1 MLFTLRKEDP
11 FLQNHSSKIK
21 TAEEIMKE
29 VDRESNVRVFDGWR
43 APALRYAKI
52 LAALFMMALSLV
64 FTIPGELSKP
74 LFVGIILVF
83 VYLTFPL
90 YKKQTKIK
98 NFIPWYDFLLIGLVI
113 CTYLYPVVRRDYLV
127 EIGKRIG
134 TLEIVIALVAIAL
147 LIEACRRAVGIPIL
161 FVAGGFAVYAFI
173 YLAKNPKTMIR
184 NFCYEMFFNASGG
197 IFSTPIDVCVNFI
210 ILFIILGAFL
220 EKTGIG
226 QFFVDLAN
234 SIAGASAG
242 GPAKV
247 AVISSALEG
256 MYSGSS
262 VANTVGSGSVTI
274 PVMKKTGY
282 KPEFAAA
289 VEAAASTG
297 GQIMPPIMGAAAFLM
312 AEITGIPY
320 ATIAIAAIL
329 PALLYFAGIF
339 IMVHLEAKKR
349 GLRGLP
355 KETLPKFFKLLLSK
369 GYLLLPVVVL
379 VICMNYFPS
388 GMSACYAILCALTVN
403 LFDPHLSKARF
414 GGSYKT
420 KEARIGL
427 LRAIGLPLIPVLILA
442 SYYVLNTVGVITPFW
457 HGKFVFLAMA
467 AATVCSAFT
476 RGAPLN
482 LETTLSAF
490 EGGITNS
497 VGVSVACAI
506 AGIISGVVT
515 LTALGATLV
524 TTIVPIAK
532 QSVLLALFLTMLAC
546 IVLGMGVPTTANY
559 IIMATTTA
567 PILVEMGI
575 PILAAHMFVF
585 YFGIVADITP
595 PVALAAYA
603 GSAIAD
609 SNPLRTGIN
618 ATKLAITAF
627 IIPYIFALNPSLLLV
642 CAGYEAK
649 LFKVLQILATSLIGC
664 SSLSA
669 ALEGFLVHKNKIWE
683 TALFAIGGLLMIM
696 PDGLTDLIG
705 LVLIALAVLSHFFFD
720 RVINKKASPEA

>member
-1 MLFTLRKEDP
+1 
-11 FLQNHSSKIK
+11 
-21 TAEEIMKE
+21 MKE
-29 VDRESNVRVFDGWR
+29 VDRESNVRVFEGFR
-43 APALRYAKI
+43 ALFLRYGKI

-64 FTIPGELSKP
+64 FTLPGELSKP

-83 VYLTFPL
+83 VYLTFPA

-98 NFIPWYDFLLIGLVI
+98 NYIPWYDFVLIALVVF
-113 CTYLYPVVRRDYLV
+113 TYLYPVLRRDYLV
-127 EIGKRIG
+127 EVGKRIG
-134 TLEIVIALVAIAL
+134 TLEIVIALVALLL
-147 LIEACRRAVGIPIL
+147 LIEGCRRAVGVPIL
-161 FVAGGFAVYAFI
+161 FVAGGFMVYALI
-173 YLAKNPKTMIR
+173 YLSKNPRTMLR
-184 NFCYEMFFNASGG
+184 NFCYELFFNASGG

-210 ILFIILGAFL
+210 ILFIILGSFL

-226 QFFVDLAN
+226 HFFVDLAN
-234 SIAGASAG
+234 SIAGSSAG

-312 AEITGIPY
+312 AEITGLPY
-320 ATIAIAAIL
+320 ATIAVAAIL
-329 PALLYFAGIF
+329 PAILYFTGIF
-339 IMVHLEAKKR
+339 IMVHLEAKKH

-355 KETLPKFFKLLLSK
+355 KDTLPRFFHLLLSK

-388 GMSACYAILCALTVN
+388 GMSACYAILCALIVN
-403 LFDPHLSKARF
+403 LVDTGISKERF
-414 GGSYKT
+414 GGSYKSR
-420 KEARIGL
+420 EARIGL
-427 LRAIGLPLIPVLILA
+427 LRAFGLPFIPAAVLGI
-442 SYYVLNTVGVITPFW
+442 YYLLNGIGVMGAFW
-457 HGKFVFLAMA
+457 HGKFVFA
-467 AATVCSAFT
+467 AIVVAVVCSAFT
-476 RGAPLN
+476 RGAPLD
-482 LETTLSAF
+482 LKTSLDAF

-497 VGVSVACAI
+497 VGVSVACGI

-524 TTIVPIAK
+524 TTIVPVAK
-532 QSVLLALFLTMLAC
+532 QSVFLALFLTMLSC

-575 PILAAHMFVF
+575 PLLAAHMFVF

-609 SNPLRTGIN
+609 SNPLKTGIN

-627 IIPYIFALNPSLLLV
+627 VIPYIFAMNPDLLLV
-642 CAGYEAK
+642 CEGYEAH
-649 LFKVLQILATSLIGC
+649 FFRILQILATSLIGC
-664 SSLSA
+664 FSLST
-669 ALEGFLVHKNKIWE
+669 ALEHFFIHKNKIWE
-683 TALFAIGGLLMIM
+683 SALFAVGGLLMIM
-696 PDGLTDLIG
+696 PDGTTDLIG
-705 LVLIALAVLSHFFFD
+705 LCVVALAVASHLFFD
-720 RVINKKASPEA
+720 RIIAKRMPPKA

>member
-1 MLFTLRKEDP
+1 
-11 FLQNHSSKIK
+11 
-21 TAEEIMKE
+21 MKE
-29 VDRESNVRVFDGWR
+29 VDRESNVRIFDGWR
-43 APALRYAKI
+43 LIALRYGKI

-64 FTIPGELSKP
+64 FTLPGELSKP

-83 VYLTFPL
+83 VYLTIPA
-90 YKKQTKIK
+90 YKKQMKLK
-98 NFIPWYDFLLIGLVI
+98 NFIPWYDFVLIALVVF
-113 CTYLYPVVRRDYLV
+113 TYLYPVLRRDYLV

-134 TLEIVIALVAIAL
+134 TLEIVVALIAIAL
-147 LIEACRRAVGIPIL
+147 LIEGCRRAVGVPIL
-161 FVAGGFAVYAFI
+161 FVAGGFMVYALI
-173 YLAKNPKTMIR
+173 YLAKNPKTMLR
-184 NFCYEMFFNASGG
+184 NFCYELFFNATGG

-210 ILFIILGAFL
+210 ILFIILGSFL

-226 QFFVDLAN
+226 HFFVDLAN
-234 SIAGASAG
+234 SIAGSSAG

-312 AEITGIPY
+312 AEITGVSY

-329 PALLYFAGIF
+329 PALLYFSGIF

-369 GYLLLPVVVL
+369 GYLLLPVFVL

-388 GMSACYAILCALTVN
+388 GMSACYAILAALTVN
-403 LFDPHLSKARF
+403 LLDTGVSKARF
-414 GGSYKT
+414 GGSYRT
-420 KEARIGL
+420 REARIGL
-427 LRAIGLPLIPVLILA
+427 LRAFGLPLIPAFVLGL
-442 SYYVLNTVGVITPFW
+442 YYLLNAAGAVEPYW
-457 HGKFVFLAMA
+457 HGKFVFAAIA
-467 AATVCSAFT
+467 AAVVCSAFT
-476 RGAPLN
+476 RGAPLD
-482 LETTLSAF
+482 LKTSLDAF

-497 VGVSVACAI
+497 IGVSVACGI

-524 TTIVPIAK
+524 TTIVPVAK
-532 QSVLLALFLTMLAC
+532 QSVFLALFLTMLAC

-575 PILAAHMFVF
+575 PLLAAHMFVF

-609 SNPLRTGIN
+609 SNPLRTGLN

-627 IIPYIFALNPSLLLV
+627 VIPYIFAMNPDLLLV
-642 CAGYEAK
+642 CEGYEAH
-649 LFKVLQILATSLIGC
+649 FFRVVQILATSLIGC
-664 SSLSA
+664 FALSA
-669 ALEGFLVHKNKIWE
+669 ALQNYFLHKNKIWE
-683 TALFAIGGLLMIM
+683 GILFAVGGLLLIM
-696 PDGLTDLIG
+696 PDGITDLIG
-705 LVLIALAVLSHFFFD
+705 IFLIALGVLSHLFFD
-720 RVINKKASPEA
+720 RILAKRMPPKA

>member
-1 MLFTLRKEDP
+1 
-11 FLQNHSSKIK
+11 
-21 TAEEIMKE
+21 MKE

-43 APALRYAKI
+43 ALALRYGKI
-52 LAALFMMALSLV
+52 VAALFLMALSLV
-64 FTIPGELSKP
+64 FTIPTELSKP

-90 YKKQTKIK
+90 YKKQTKLK
-98 NFIPWYDFLLIGLVI
+98 NFVPWYDFVLIGLVAV
-113 CTYLYPVVRRDYLV
+113 TYLYPVIRRDYLV
-127 EIGKRIG
+127 EVGKRIG
-134 TLEIVIALVAIAL
+134 TLEIVIALIAIL
-147 LIEACRRAVGIPIL
+147 LLVEACRRAVGIPIL
-161 FVAGGFAVYAFI
+161 FVAGGFVIYAFI
-173 YLAKNPKTMIR
+173 YLSKNPRTMLR
-184 NFCYEMFFNASGG
+184 NFCYEMFFNATGG

-210 ILFIILGAFL
+210 ILFIILGSFL

-234 SIAGASAG
+234 SVAGSSAG

-312 AEITGIPY
+312 AEITGVPY

-355 KETLPKFFKLLLSK
+355 KETLPNFFKLLLSK

-388 GMSACYAILCALTVN
+388 GMSACYAILCALVVN
-403 LFDPHLSKARF
+403 LFDPHLSKERF

-427 LRAIGLPLIPVLILA
+427 LRAIGLPLIPASILA
-442 SYYVLNTVGVITPFW
+442 LYYVLNAVGVLSPFW
-457 HGKFVFLAMA
+457 HGKFIFLAMA
-467 AATVCSAFT
+467 AAVVCSAFT
-476 RGAPLN
+476 RGA
-482 LETTLSAF
+482 TLDLKTALSGF

-497 VGVSVACAI
+497 VGVAVACGV
-506 AGIISGVVT
+506 AGVISGVVT

-532 QSVLLALFLTMLAC
+532 QSVLLALFLTMLSC

-567 PILVEMGI
+567 PILVGMGI
-575 PILAAHMFVF
+575 PLLAAHMFVF

-609 SNPLRTGIN
+609 SNPLRTGLN

-627 IIPYIFALNPSLLLV
+627 IIPYIFAMNPSLLLV

-649 LFKVLQILATSLIGC
+649 FFKVLQILATSLIGC
-664 SSLSA
+664 FALSA
-669 ALEGFLVHKNKIWE
+669 ALENYFMHKNKIWE
-683 TALFAIGGLLMIM
+683 TVLFAIGGLLLIM

-705 LVLIALAVLSHFFFD
+705 LILIALAVLSHLFID
-720 RVINKKASPEA
+720 RIIKKKTSPEA

>member
-1 MLFTLRKEDP
+1 MWITFRQEDL
-11 FLQNHSSKIK
+11 FLQNHSSHPK

-29 VDRESNVRVFDGWR
+29 VDRESNVRIFDGWR
-43 APALRYAKI
+43 ALALRYGKI
-52 LAALFMMALSLV
+52 LAALFMIALSLV

-98 NFIPWYDFLLIGLVI
+98 NFVPWYDFLLIALVV
-113 CTYLYPVVRRDYLV
+113 CTYLYPVLRRDYLV

-147 LIEACRRAVGIPIL
+147 LVEACRRAVGIPIL
-161 FVAGGFAVYAFI
+161 FVAGGFVVYAFI
-173 YLAKNPKTMIR
+173 YLAKNPKTMLR

-234 SIAGASAG
+234 SVAGASAG

-329 PALLYFAGIF
+329 PALLYFTGIF

-355 KETLPKFFKLLLSK
+355 KDTLPNFFKLLLSK

-403 LFDPHLSKARF
+403 LFDPHISRERF
-414 GGSYKT
+414 GGSYRS
-420 KEARIGL
+420 KEARLGL
-427 LRAIGLPLIPVLILA
+427 LRAIGLPLIPALILGL
-442 SYYVLNTVGVITPFW
+442 YYLLNAVGAVEPFW

-467 AATVCSAFT
+467 AAVACSAFT
-476 RGAPLN
+476 RGAPLD
-482 LETTLSAF
+482 LKTSLSAF

-497 VGVSVACAI
+497 VGVAVACAI
-506 AGIISGVVT
+506 AGIIAGVVT

-532 QSVLLALFLTMLAC
+532 QSTLLALFLTMLAC

-575 PILAAHMFVF
+575 PLLAAHMFVF

-609 SNPLRTGIN
+609 SNPLRTGIQ

-627 IIPYIFALNPSLLLV
+627 IVPYIFALNPSLLLV

-649 LFKVLQILATSLIGC
+649 LFRVLQILATSLIGC
-664 SSLSA
+664 YSLSA
-669 ALEGFLVHKNKIWE
+669 ALEGFLMHKNKLWE
-683 TALFAIGGLLMIM
+683 TVLFAIGGFLLIM
-696 PDGLTDLIG
+696 PDGVTDLIG
-705 LVLIALAVLSHFFFD
+705 IALIAIAFLSHLFFD
-720 RVINKKASPEA
+720 RVIKKKASPEA

>member
-1 MLFTLRKEDP
+1 M
-11 FLQNHSSKIK
+11 QNQNLNHKS
-21 TAEEIMKE
+21 AEEIMKE

-43 APALRYAKI
+43 ATALRYGKI

-64 FTIPGELSKP
+64 FTLPGELSKP
-74 LFVGIILVF
+74 LFVGMILVF

-98 NFIPWYDFLLIGLVI
+98 NSVPWYDFVLIGLVL
-113 CTYLYPVVRRDYLV
+113 CTYLYPVLRRDYLV

-134 TLEIVIALVAIAL
+134 TLEIVIAILALVL
-147 LIEACRRAVGIPIL
+147 LIEGCRRAVGVPIL
-161 FVAGGFAVYAFI
+161 FVAGGFMVYALI
-173 YLAKNPKTMIR
+173 YLSKNPKTMLR
-184 NFCYEMFFNASGG
+184 NFCYELFFNASGG

-210 ILFIILGAFL
+210 ILFIILGSFL

-234 SIAGASAG
+234 SIAGSSAG

-312 AEITGIPY
+312 AEITGISY

-329 PALLYFAGIF
+329 PAFLYFAGIF

-349 GLRGLP
+349 GLKGLP
-355 KETLPKFFKLLLSK
+355 KETLPSFFKLLLSK

-388 GMSACYAILCALTVN
+388 GMSACYAILCALVVN
-403 LFDPHLSKARF
+403 LFDPHISKARF

-427 LRAIGLPLIPVLILA
+427 LRAIGLPLIPAAVLGL
-442 SYYVLNTVGVITPFW
+442 YYVLNAVGAVGTFW
-457 HGKFVFLAMA
+457 HGKFVFAAMA
-467 AATVCSAFT
+467 AAVACSIFT
-476 RGAPLN
+476 RGA
-482 LETTLSAF
+482 TLDFKTSLAAF

-497 VGVSVACAI
+497 IGVSVACAI

-524 TTIVPIAK
+524 TPIVPLAS
-532 QSVLLALFLTMLAC
+532 QSILLALFLTMLAC

-567 PILVEMGI
+567 PILTGMGI
-575 PILAAHMFVF
+575 PVLAAHMFVF

-609 SNPLRTGIN
+609 SNPLRTGVN

-627 IIPYIFALNPSLLLV
+627 IIPYIFALNPDLLLV
-642 CAGYEAK
+642 CEGYEAHF
-649 LFKVLQILATSLIGC
+649 FKVVQILLTSLLGC
-664 SSLSA
+664 FSLSA
-669 ALEGFLVHKNKIWE
+669 ALENFFIHKNKIWE
-683 TALFAIGGLLMIM
+683 TILFAIGGLLLIM
-696 PDGLTDLIG
+696 PSGITDLIG
-705 LVLIALAVLSHFFFD
+705 IVLIALSVLSHLFFD
-720 RVINKKASPEA
+720 RFFHKKKEAPKA

>member
-1 MLFTLRKEDP
+1 MWITFRQEDL
-11 FLQNHSSKIK
+11 FLQNHSSHPK

-29 VDRESNVRVFDGWR
+29 VDRESNVRIFDGWR
-43 APALRYAKI
+43 ALALRYGKI
-52 LAALFMMALSLV
+52 LAALFMIALSLV

-98 NFIPWYDFLLIGLVI
+98 NFVPWYDFLLIALVV
-113 CTYLYPVVRRDYLV
+113 CTYLYPVLRRDYLV

-147 LIEACRRAVGIPIL
+147 LVEACRRAVGIPIL
-161 FVAGGFAVYAFI
+161 FVAGGFVVYAFI
-173 YLAKNPKTMIR
+173 YLAKNPKTMLR

-234 SIAGASAG
+234 SVAGASAG

-329 PALLYFAGIF
+329 PALLYFTGIF

-355 KETLPKFFKLLLSK
+355 KDTLPNFFKLLLSK

-403 LFDPHLSKARF
+403 LFDPHISRERF
-414 GGSYKT
+414 GGSYRS
-420 KEARIGL
+420 KEARLGL
-427 LRAIGLPLIPVLILA
+427 LRAIGLPLIPALILGL
-442 SYYVLNTVGVITPFW
+442 YYLLNAVGAVEPFW

-467 AATVCSAFT
+467 AAVACSAFT
-476 RGAPLN
+476 RGAPLD
-482 LETTLSAF
+482 LKTSLSAF

-497 VGVSVACAI
+497 VGVAVACAI
-506 AGIISGVVT
+506 AGIIAGVVT

-532 QSVLLALFLTMLAC
+532 QSALLALFLTMLAC

-575 PILAAHMFVF
+575 PLLAAHMFVF

-609 SNPLRTGIN
+609 SNPLRTGIQ

-627 IIPYIFALNPSLLLV
+627 IVPYIFALNPSLLLV

-649 LFKVLQILATSLIGC
+649 LFRVLQILATSLIGC
-664 SSLSA
+664 YSLSA
-669 ALEGFLVHKNKIWE
+669 ALEGFLMHKNKLWE
-683 TALFAIGGLLMIM
+683 TVLFAIGGFLLIM
-696 PDGLTDLIG
+696 PDWVTDLIG
-705 LVLIALAVLSHFFFD
+705 IALIVIAFLSHLFFD
-720 RVINKKASPEA
+720 RVIKKKASPEA

>member
-1 MLFTLRKEDP
+1 MHNQTSEA
-11 FLQNHSSKIK
+11 K
-21 TAEEIMKE
+21 TAEQIMKE
-29 VDRESNVRVFDGWR
+29 VDRESNVRVFEGWR
-43 APALRYAKI
+43 ALALRYGKI
-52 LAALFMMALSLV
+52 AAALFAMALSLV
-64 FTIPGELSKP
+64 FTIPTELSKP

-98 NFIPWYDFLLIGLVI
+98 NFVPWYDFVLIALVAV
-113 CTYLYPVVRRDYLV
+113 TYLYPVLRRDYLV

-134 TLEIVIALVAIAL
+134 TLEIIIALVAIL
-147 LIEACRRAVGIPIL
+147 LLVEACRRAVGIPIL

-173 YLAKNPKTMIR
+173 YLAKNPKTMLR
-184 NFCYEMFFNASGG
+184 NFCYEMFFNATGG

-210 ILFIILGAFL
+210 VLFIILGSFL

-234 SIAGASAG
+234 AVAGSSAG

-274 PVMKKTGY
+274 PIMKKTGY

-312 AEITGIPY
+312 AEITGVPY

-329 PALLYFAGIF
+329 PALLYFTGIF

-355 KETLPKFFKLLLSK
+355 KDTLPSFFKLLLSK

-388 GMSACYAILCALTVN
+388 GMSACYAILCALVVN
-403 LFDPHLSKARF
+403 LFDSHLSKERF

-427 LRAIGLPLIPVLILA
+427 LRAFGLPLIPAAILGL
-442 SYYVLNTVGVITPFW
+442 YYILNGVGAVGTFW
-457 HGKFVFLAMA
+457 HGKFVFLAMIA
-467 AATVCSAFT
+467 AVVCSAFT
-476 RGAPLN
+476 RGAPLDFKTS
-482 LETTLSAF
+482 LAAF

-497 VGVSVACAI
+497 VGVSVACGI

-524 TTIVPIAK
+524 STIVPVAK

-575 PILAAHMFVF
+575 PLLAAHMFVF

-609 SNPLRTGIN
+609 SNPLRTGLN

-642 CAGYEAK
+642 CEGYEAK
-649 LFKVLQILATSLIGC
+649 IFGVLQILATSLVGC
-664 SSLSA
+664 FSLST
-669 ALEGFLVHKNKIWE
+669 ALENFFIHKNKIWE
-683 TALFAIGGLLMIM
+683 TVLFAIGGLLLIM
-696 PDGLTDLIG
+696 PDSVTDLVGIG
-705 LVLIALAVLSHFFFD
+705 LIALAVLSHLFFD
-720 RVINKKASPEA
+720 RLIGKKVRPEA

>member
-1 MLFTLRKEDP
+1 
-11 FLQNHSSKIK
+11 
-21 TAEEIMKE
+21 MKE

-43 APALRYAKI
+43 ALALRYGKI
-52 LAALFMMALSLV
+52 LAALFMIALSLV
-64 FTIPGELSKP
+64 FTLPGELSKP

-90 YKKQTKIK
+90 YKKQTKLG
-98 NFIPWYDFLLIGLVI
+98 NFVPWYDFVLIALVL
-113 CTYLYPVVRRDYLV
+113 CTYLYPVIRRDYLV
-127 EIGKRIG
+127 EVGKRIG
-134 TLEIVIALVAIAL
+134 TLEIVIALVALLL
-147 LIEACRRAVGIPIL
+147 LIEACRRAVGVPIL
-161 FVAGGFAVYAFI
+161 FVAGSFIVYAFI
-173 YLAKNPKTMIR
+173 YLAKNPKTMLR

-210 ILFIILGAFL
+210 ILFIILGSFL

-234 SIAGASAG
+234 SIAGSSAG

-312 AEITGIPY
+312 AEITGVPY
-320 ATIAIAAIL
+320 ATIAVAAIL

-349 GLRGLP
+349 GLKGLP
-355 KETLPKFFKLLLSK
+355 KETLPNFFKLLLSK

-388 GMSACYAILCALTVN
+388 GMSACYAILCALVVN
-403 LFDPHLSKARF
+403 LFDAHVFKTYR
-414 GGSYKT
+414 GSYQT
-420 KEARIGL
+420 KEARVAL
-427 LRAIGLPLIPVLILA
+427 CRAIGLPLIPAAVLGLYYILNA
-442 SYYVLNTVGVITPFW
+442 AGVVDAFW
-457 HGKFVFLAMA
+457 HGKFVFAAMA
-467 AATVCSAFT
+467 VAVVCSAFT
-476 RGAPLN
+476 RGAPLDLN
-482 LETTLSAF
+482 TALSAF

-497 VGVSVACAI
+497 IGVSVACGI

-532 QSVLLALFLTMLAC
+532 QSILFALFLTMLAC

-609 SNPLRTGIN
+609 SNPLRTGVN

-627 IIPYIFALNPSLLLV
+627 IIPYIFALSPELLLV
-642 CAGYEAK
+642 CEGYEAS
-649 LFKVLQILATSLIGC
+649 FFGVLQILATSLLGC
-664 SSLSA
+664 FALSA
-669 ALEGFLVHKNKIWE
+669 ALENFFVHKNKIWE
-683 TALFAIGGLLMIM
+683 TVAFAVGGLLLIM
-696 PDGLTDLIG
+696 PDGLTDIIG
-705 LVLIALAVLSHFFFD
+705 VLLIALSVLSHLFLD
-720 RVINKKASPEA
+720 RFLAKKAPPKA